1 MYRRPTREESTT
13 LRRAFHWWGIF
24 EFLQDKPLSIKDQ
37 INDSAKQVYLL
48 TPEVEG
54 ISLGRV
60 LAHAGLMIGIL
71 RKKLM
76 LSMAGADLVARES
89 KKFPHVVVDDDAE
102 KAILY
107 GKNILGES
115 IVENTEII
123 VENQHLIILNL
134 HREAIG
140 IGMTKYH
147 GKYLSQ
153 RGIATV
159 TTLIDAGIYLRN
171 EQRRR
176 GNL

>member
-1 MYRRPTREESTT
+1 MKRV
-13 LRRAFHWWGIF
+13 FHWWGIF
-24 EFLQDKPLSIKDQ
+24 EFLQDKPISIKDQ
-37 INDSAKQVYLL
+37 INDTAKQVYLL

-54 ISLGRV
+54 IALGRFSP
-60 LAHAGLMIGIL
+60 HAGLMIGIL
-71 RKKLM
+71 RKKFM

-89 KKFPHVVVDDDAE
+89 KKFPHVVVNDDAE

-115 IVENTEII
+115 IVEESIVENTEII
-123 VENQHLIILNL
+123 VENQLVIILNL

-147 GKYLSQ
+147 AKYLPQ

-159 TTLIDAGIYLRN
+159 MTLIDAGIYLRN

>member
-1 MYRRPTREESTT
+1 MYRRPTREESPT

-71 RKKLM
+71 KKKFM

>member
-60 LAHAGLMIGIL
+60 LAHAGLMIGIF
-71 RKKLM
+71 KKKFM

-123 VENQHLIILNL
+123 VENQLLIILNL
-134 HREAIG
+134 HREAIW

-147 GKYLSQ
+147 ARYLPQ

-159 TTLIDAGIYLRN
+159 MTLIDAGIYLRN

>member
-1 MYRRPTREESTT
+1 
-13 LRRAFHWWGIF
+13 
-24 EFLQDKPLSIKDQ
+24 
-37 INDSAKQVYLL
+37 
-48 TPEVEG
+48 
-54 ISLGRV
+54 
-60 LAHAGLMIGIL
+60 
-71 RKKLM
+71 
-76 LSMAGADLVARES
+76 MAGADLVARES